1 MGKSRKLA
9 KLLAMVFDQLE
20 EVLGLVLG
28 IDLNNPNSRHH
39 LCARGNP
46 IVWTTFGMV
55 PASATFS
62 Y

>member
-1 MGKSRKLA
+1 
-9 KLLAMVFDQLE
+9 MVFDQLE

-28 IDLNNPNSRHH
+28 IDSNNPNSRHH
-39 LCARGNP
+39 LCAPGNP

-55 PASATFS
+55 PASVTLS